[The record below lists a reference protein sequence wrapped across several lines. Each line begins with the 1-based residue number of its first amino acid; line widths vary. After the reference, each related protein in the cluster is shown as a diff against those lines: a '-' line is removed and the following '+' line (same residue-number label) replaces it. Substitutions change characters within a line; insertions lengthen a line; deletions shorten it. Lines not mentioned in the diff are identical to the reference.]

1 MKATRYDYINFVL
14 FVILF
19 VVTIAL
25 YIIGFNSAENRG
37 DIVLSGILTSALAMF
52 VCPGVT
58 TIWLNNVYNQL
69 ITKNNLN
76 FYGKTEYLQE
86 YKTEAGEQ
94 FRGFIFFFLTF
105 MFPALIAGDWHLVI
119 LFLLIAL
126 LFFQGV
132 ITNYNRLKRYVISH
146 SDPQI

>member
-37 DIVLSGILTSALAMF
+37 DI
-52 VCPGVT
+52 PGVT